1 MKHKFE
7 YAAVDAEG
15 IEQLAFTLNASQGQA
30 ERVFYAMAYAMAT
43 DGGWRYL
50 ALYLV
55 NKGGSPSAAQR
66 GRVQGGQ
73 MMKREKVGPMAEQ
86 QDFLSVDALGNIA
99 VKAEYRVNKKERPS
113 IRTRT
118 ER

>member
-7 YAAVDAEG
+7 YAAVDADG

-30 ERVFYAMAYAMAT
+30 ERVFYAMAT

-55 NKGGSPSAAQR
+55 IKGGSRRQLNTAEFK
-66 GRVQGGQ
+66 GG
-73 MMKREKVGPMAEQ
+73 
-86 QDFLSVDALGNIA
+86 
-99 VKAEYRVNKKERPS
+99 KA
-113 IRTRT
+113 
-118 ER
+118 